1 MLNLSKIQKLESR
14 SISPENFGG
23 EKGKGGMAEQG
34 TGAEAAR
41 DLGRGWKISPSVKLE
56 AGETFT
62 LADIKEKGII
72 KHIWITDS
80 APQRCLVIR
89 MYWDDSDIPSV
100 EVPLGD
106 FFACADFEDYRQITS
121 LPVCVNPKRA
131 FNCYWDMPF
140 YKSCRITLENLHSE
154 AVVVYYQIDYVTG
167 DIDEGLGYFHA
178 RFNRSNPL
186 PYMQD
191 HVILDTIHGN
201 GHYVGTYLFWGVNNN
216 GWWGEGEIKF
226 FMDGDTEYPTIC
238 GTGTEDYI
246 CGSWN
251 FDVNGKYTEF
261 CTPYSGLA
269 RVSTTDGIYKS
280 NRRFSMY
287 RWHITDPIYFKND
300 LKVTIQAIGWRSGH
314 RYHPLQDDISSVA
327 FWYQDTICR
336 ERKDF
341 PTKDELEII

>member
-1 MLNLSKIQKLESR
+1 MLNLSKICNLETR

-23 EKGKGGMAEQG
+23 EKGKGGMADIG
-34 TGAEAAR
+34 TGSEPAR
-41 DLGRGWKISPSVKLE
+41 DLGRGWKISPSIKLE

-62 LADIKEKGII
+62 LADIKQQGII
-72 KHIWITDS
+72 KHIWITDNS
-80 APQRCLVIR
+80 PQRCLVIR

-106 FFACADFEDYRQITS
+106 FFACADHDDYRQLTS
-121 LPVCVNPKRA
+121 LPVCVNPRRA

-140 YKSCRITLENLHSE
+140 YKSCRITIENLHDE
-154 AVVVYYQIDYVTG
+154 AVMVYYQIDYVTG
-167 DIDEGLGYFHA
+167 RIDEGLGYFHA

-191 HVILDTIHGN
+191 HVILDKISGN
-201 GHYVGTYLFWGVNNN
+201 GHYVGTYLYWGVNNN

-226 FMDGDTEYPTIC
+226 FMDGDTDYPTIC

-251 FDVNGKYTEF
+251 FDVDGEYREF
-261 CTPYSGLA
+261 CTPYAGLSK
-269 RVSTTDGIYKS
+269 VSKTDGTYKA

-300 LKVTIQAIGWRSGH
+300 LKVTIQALGWRSGH

-327 FWYQDTICR
+327 FWYQDTICK
-336 ERKDF
+336 ELPKF
-341 PTKDELEII
+341 PSKDELEII